1 MTIDQPLVGRTV
13 VVTRAASQA
22 GDLIEAL
29 EGFGATVI
37 SCPLIEIK
45 EPDDFSRLD
54 EAIEHLYGYDWI
66 IFTSANSVRYFL
78 TRLASK
84 NVSSSELD
92 ELRVVAIGEST
103 ADKLRDNSVHVDLVP
118 SVSKSE
124 GVFSA
129 LVDFIGGEEKL
140 AGLNFVMPRA
150 AVARDYLPKA
160 LEAANARVDVV
171 TAYQN
176 VIPDNLDRGKLSA
189 MLAGGADCIA
199 FTSSSTV
206 KNLAQLF
213 DTNDLSERL
222 RGLAIACLGD
232 ITAATAKQFGL
243 EPSIQPESSNM
254 TQFARAIANHF
265 AG

>member
-1 MTIDQPLVGRTV
+1 MTIDQALVGRTV
-13 VVTRAASQA
+13 VVTRAAAQA

-29 EGFGATVI
+29 ERYGAAVI
-37 SCPLIEIK
+37 LCPLIEIK
-45 EPDDFSRLD
+45 EPDDSSRLD

-66 IFTSANSVRYFL
+66 IFTSANSVKFFL
-78 TRLASK
+78 NRFASK
-84 NVSSSELD
+84 NGSNSELD

-103 ADKLRDNSVHVDLVP
+103 ADKLRDESVHVDLVP
-118 SVSKSE
+118 AVSKSE

-129 LVDFIGGEEKL
+129 LVNFVGGKEKL
-140 AGLNFVMPRA
+140 EGLNFLMPRA

-171 TAYQN
+171 TTYQN
-176 VIPDNLDRGKLSA
+176 VIPENLDRGKLSA

-206 KNLAQLF
+206 KNLALLF
-213 DTNDLSERL
+213 DTNDLSEKL

-232 ITAATAKQFGL
+232 ITSETAKQFGL
-243 EPSIQPESSNM
+243 EPSIQPSSSNM
-254 TQFARAIANHF
+254 TEFAKAIANHF
-265 AG
+265 VS

>member
-1 MTIDQPLVGRTV
+1 MTTAQALFGRTV

-29 EGFGATVI
+29 EGYGAAVI

-45 EPDDFSRLD
+45 EPDDFAGLD

-66 IFTSANSVRYFL
+66 IFTSANSVKFFL
-78 TRLASK
+78 KRLSNK
-84 NVSSSELD
+84 NVLHSELD
-92 ELRVVAIGEST
+92 EIKVVAIGEST
-103 ADKLRDNSVHVDLVP
+103 ADKLREEHVHVDLVP
-118 SVSKSE
+118 AVSRSE

-129 LVDFIGGEEKL
+129 LIDFVGRKEKL
-140 AGLNFVMPRA
+140 AGLNFLMPRA
-150 AVARDYLPKA
+150 AVARDFLPKA

-213 DTNDLSERL
+213 DTNDLSEKL
-222 RGLAIACLGD
+222 RGLAIACLGE
-232 ITAATAKQFGL
+232 ITSETAKQFGL
-243 EPSIQPESSNM
+243 APSIQPNTSTMSE
-254 TQFARAIANHF
+254 FAKAIANHF

>member
-1 MTIDQPLVGRTV
+1 MTIAQALVGRTV
-13 VVTRAASQA
+13 VVTRAAAQA

-29 EGFGATVI
+29 EGYGAAVI

-45 EPDDFSRLD
+45 EPEDFASLD
-54 EAIEHLYGYDWI
+54 EALEHLYGYDWI
-66 IFTSANSVRYFL
+66 IFTSVNSVKFFL
-78 TRLASK
+78 KRLSTK
-84 NVSSSELD
+84 NVPQSELD
-92 ELRVVAIGEST
+92 EIRVVAIGEST
-103 ADKLRDNSVHVDLVP
+103 AEKLRDEQVHVDLVP
-118 SVSKSE
+118 AISKSE
-124 GVFSA
+124 GVFSS
-129 LVDFIGGEEKL
+129 LMDFVGGQAKL
-140 AGLNFVMPRA
+140 AGLNFLMPRA

-176 VIPDNLDRGKLSA
+176 VIPQNLDRGKLSA

-213 DTNDLSERL
+213 DTNDLSEKL
-222 RGLAIACLGD
+222 HGLAIACLGE
-232 ITAATAKQFGL
+232 ITAETAKRFGL
-243 EPSIQPESSNM
+243 NPLIQPATSTMSE
-254 TQFARAIANHF
+254 FAKAIANHF